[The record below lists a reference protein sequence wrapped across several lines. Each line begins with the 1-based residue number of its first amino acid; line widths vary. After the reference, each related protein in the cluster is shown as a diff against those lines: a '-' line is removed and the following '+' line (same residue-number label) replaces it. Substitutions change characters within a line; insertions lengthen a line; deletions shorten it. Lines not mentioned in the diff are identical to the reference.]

1 MQLHI
6 RQKLKWLQIQ
16 SVTNSKLT
24 EIYYDRTIYNEF
36 QVDRNIQWNLNH
48 ENHATQP
55 VDRKNWHLNSLA
67 AIQFIPIYLC
77 SGSSN
82 PNAHRTEPSH
92 VHNMIRDGGTHCR
105 PAQDALYRAIALP
118 WSPARC
124 APLSPG
130 AHAIASH
137 QAHGGVLGA
146 GDKAM
151 AAATEVIASFLFWP
165 EIDYFSQRGT
175 DLSMLDG
182 EEKRAGGYLHKDEVS
197 WTHYGG
203 IRDPD

>member
-16 SVTNSKLT
+16 YVTNSKLT

-82 PNAHRTEPSH
+82 PNAHHTEPSH
-92 VHNMIRDGGTHCR
+92 VHNMIRDGGTHYR
-105 PAQDALYRAIALP
+105 PTKDALCRAIAPP
-118 WSPARC
+118 WSPTRC
-124 APLSPG
+124 ALLSPG
-130 AHAIASH
+130 AHA
-137 QAHGGVLGA
+137 
-146 GDKAM
+146 
-151 AAATEVIASFLFWP
+151 
-165 EIDYFSQRGT
+165 
-175 DLSMLDG
+175 MLLARCA
-182 EEKRAGGYLHKDEVS
+182 EETKRWRWQPKQWLLAGGLVS
-197 WTHYGG
+197 HVPNRSLLFYFDQRSIIFLNGE
-203 IRDPD
+203 